1 MSDDIS
7 VAALSDHASAVERLT
22 AIIELSPTAMIMID
36 SRGRVALMNRE
47 AELLFGYDRAEL
59 LGHAVEELVPAEF
72 RAHHPAL
79 RDGFCAEPRPRR
91 MGAGRDLFAVRKDGS
106 RFPVEIGLNPVRTDD
121 GLFVLSAI
129 VDITERKRLETALL
143 HANEELEQRVRERT
157 AQLLRQAEEL
167 QRANDALEHSNM
179 ELQQFAYIASHDL
192 QSPLRSI
199 SGFVQL
205 LRSEYE
211 GRLDAQADDWIRR
224 TVQAIEQMH
233 MLIRDVLAYSRIES
247 RASPFLPVPLRRVFD
262 DAVSQLET
270 TIRELGAQVSCDELP
285 TVAGDPPQLVQLL
298 ENLIGNA
305 LKYRGAEVPRVHVS
319 AQHAPDHWVLAVRD
333 NGIGIDPRHHERIF
347 EIFRRLH
354 DQQQYPGSGI
364 GLAVCRRVVQR
375 HGGRIWVESE
385 PGHGSVFYFTIAERK
400 EGV

>member
-1 MSDDIS
+1 
-7 VAALSDHASAVERLT
+7 
-22 AIIELSPTAMIMID
+22 
-36 SRGRVALMNRE
+36 
-47 AELLFGYDRAEL
+47 
-59 LGHAVEELVPAEF
+59 
-72 RAHHPAL
+72 
-79 RDGFCAEPRPRR
+79 
-91 MGAGRDLFAVRKDGS
+91 MGAGRDLYALRKDGS
-106 RFPVEIGLNPVRTDD
+106 EFPVEIGLNPVETDD
-121 GLFVLSAI
+121 GLCVLSAI

-143 HANEELEQRVRERT
+143 RANEELEQRVRERT

-270 TIRELGAQVSCDELP
+270 TIRELGAKVSCDELP

-400 EGV
+400 EGVGWTINWRTASRSKSCWWRITRTTCS